1 MASVRENTE
10 KLEPLYVAPESVKWC
25 NHFVKL
31 VWLLNT
37 ELSDDPVIQL
47 LSISLKDMKTYVYT
61 KKDCNTN
68 THSIIQNNQKVET
81 TQMTINDH

>member
-1 MASVRENTE
+1 
-10 KLEPLYVAPESVKWC
+10 
-25 NHFVKL
+25 
-31 VWLLNT
+31 
-37 ELSDDPVIQL
+37 
-47 LSISLKDMKTYVYT
+47 MKTYVYT